1 MSVKAVN
8 EIIGQYQIS
17 KGITKKEIIELNEN
31 KNISSIQFSSP
42 LNEIEFDYL
51 EENLFSKRTDISL
64 RVYGHY
70 SEKCDLN
77 FLKRI
82 PSLQKFSAD
91 CLRSAQG
98 FENILELKNIETLGI
113 GIFDLE
119 SFDILENINPNLK
132 KLYLHQTKSKKP
144 KIDSIKRFKNLECLY
159 LESQSKG
166 IEEIKTLKNLKDL
179 TLRSITTEN
188 LDYLIG
194 LNELWSVDIKL
205 GGIKNFN
212 ALETLQSLKYL
223 ELWQIR
229 DLSDLTF
236 ISNLVKLQNLFI
248 QSLPNVT
255 ELPNLEKLIYLK
267 RIYLEN
273 LKGLKNLNSLKNAKS
288 LNEFVCVSAK
298 NVEIENLIPAIENSN
313 LESISCW
320 FGNSKKNIAFEKLVL
335 ESGKKPY
342 KYSKFEYK

>member
-8 EIIGQYQIS
+8 EIVGQYQIS
-17 KGITKKEIIELNEN
+17 KGITKKEIIELNEK

-42 LNEIEFDYL
+42 LNNIEFDYL
-51 EENLFSKRTDISL
+51 EDYLFSKRTDISL

-77 FLKRI
+77 FLKQI

-91 CLRSAQG
+91 CLKSVNG
-98 FENILELKNIETLGI
+98 IENILELKNIETLGI

-132 KLYLHQTKSKKP
+132 KLYLHQTKSKKS
-144 KIDSIKRFKNLECLY
+144 KIDSIKRFENLECLY
-159 LESQSKG
+159 LDSQSKG
-166 IEEIKTLKNLKDL
+166 IEGIKTLKNLKDL

-194 LNELWSVDIKL
+194 LNELWTVDIKL

-212 ALETLQSLKYL
+212 ALETLPSLKYL

-229 DLSDLTF
+229 DLSDLSF
-236 ISNLVKLQNLFI
+236 ISNLIKLQNLFI
-248 QSLPNVT
+248 HSLPNVT
-255 ELPNLEKLIYLK
+255 ELPNFEKLIFLK

-288 LNEFVCVSAK
+288 LKEFVCVSAK
-298 NVEIENLIPAIENSN
+298 NIEIEDLIPVLENSN
-313 LESISCW
+313 LESISCG
-320 FGNSKKNIAFEKLVL
+320 FENSKKNIDFEKIVS
-335 ESGKKPY
+335 ENGKKTY
-342 KYSKFEYK
+342 HYSKFEYN

>member
-1 MSVKAVN
+1 MTVKAIN

-31 KNISSIQFSSP
+31 RNISSIQFSSP

-51 EENLFSKRTDISL
+51 EEYLFSKRTDITL

-82 PSLQKFSAD
+82 PSLQNFSAD
-91 CLRSAQG
+91 CLRSVQG
-98 FENILELKNIETLGI
+98 FENVLELRKIETLGI

-119 SFDILENINPNLK
+119 NFDVLENINPNLK

-144 KIDSIKRFKNLECLY
+144 KIDSIKRFHNLECLY

-194 LNELWSVDIKL
+194 LNELWSVDVKL
-205 GGIKNFN
+205 GRIKNFK
-212 ALETLQSLKYL
+212 ALESLQNLKYL

-229 DLSDLTF
+229 ELSDLSF
-236 ISNLVKLQNLFI
+236 ISNLKNLQNLFI

-255 ELPNLEKLIYLK
+255 ELPNLENLVNLR

-273 LKGLKNLNSLKNAKS
+273 LKGLKNLDSLKNAKA
-288 LNEFVCVSAK
+288 LKDFIYVSAI
-298 NVEIENLIPAIENSN
+298 NLEIENLIPAIENQN
-313 LESISCW
+313 LENIRCG
-320 FGNSKKNIAFEKLVL
+320 FGSSKKNIAFEKLVL
-335 ESGKKPY
+335 ESGKKTY
-342 KYSKFEYK
+342 NYSKFEYK

>member
-8 EIIGQYQIS
+8 EIVGQYQIS
-17 KGITKKEIIELNEN
+17 KGITKKEIIELNEK

-42 LNEIEFDYL
+42 LNNIEFDYL
-51 EENLFSKRTDISL
+51 EDYLFSKRTDISL

-77 FLKRI
+77 FLKQI

-91 CLRSAQG
+91 CLKSVNG
-98 FENILELKNIETLGI
+98 IENILELKNIETLGI

-132 KLYLHQTKSKKP
+132 RLYLHQTKSKKP

-159 LESQSKG
+159 LENQSKG

-194 LNELWSVDIKL
+194 LNELWTVDIKL
-205 GGIKNFN
+205 GGIKNFK

-229 DLSDLTF
+229 DLSDLSF

-255 ELPNLEKLIYLK
+255 ELPNFEKLIYLK

-288 LNEFVCVSAK
+288 LKEFIYTSAN

>member
-17 KGITKKEIIELNEN
+17 KGITKKEIIELNEK

-42 LNEIEFDYL
+42 LNNIEFDYL
-51 EENLFSKRTDISL
+51 EDYLFSKRTDISL

-77 FLKRI
+77 FLKQI

-91 CLRSAQG
+91 CLKSVNG
-98 FENILELKNIETLGI
+98 IENILELKNIETLGI

-132 KLYLHQTKSKKP
+132 RLYLYQTKSKKP

-159 LESQSKG
+159 LENQSKG

-194 LNELWSVDIKL
+194 LNELWTVDIKL
-205 GGIKNFN
+205 GGIKNFK

-229 DLSDLTF
+229 DLSDLSF

-255 ELPNLEKLIYLK
+255 ELPNFEKLIYLK

-288 LNEFVCVSAK
+288 LKEFVCVSAQ
-298 NVEIENLIPAIENSN
+298 NIEIEDLIPVLENSN
-313 LESISCW
+313 LESISCG
-320 FGNSKKNIAFEKLVL
+320 FENSKKNIAFEKIVS
-335 ESGKKPY
+335 ENGKKTY
-342 KYSKFEYK
+342 HYSKFEYN

>member
-17 KGITKKEIIELNEN
+17 KGITKKEIIELYEN

-42 LNEIEFDYL
+42 LNDFEFDYL

-91 CLRSAQG
+91 CLRSVQG

-132 KLYLHQTKSKKP
+132 RLYLHQTKSKKP

-159 LESQSKG
+159 LENQSKG

-194 LNELWSVDIKL
+194 LNELWTVDIKL
-205 GGIKNFN
+205 GGIKNFK

-229 DLSDLTF
+229 DLSDLSF

-255 ELPNLEKLIYLK
+255 ELPNFEKLIYLK

-288 LNEFVCVSAK
+288 LKEFIYTSAN